1 MVLSGICTTR
11 RQGRTVPRRSRV
23 GLGVFIT
30 RRQGGGVSQDRPR
43 WSVYPGCRQ
52 GSTESRPGSLHYPQA
67 GWWGSPGKWA
77 LWSVRGAVLPAGR
90 VDSSPKKTKN
100 LTSARHQHKTTR
112 QLTTTHAGT
121 HQLEGERLFFTS
133 LLSLFLCDRRRDSVA
148 FPLSGQNLVVELI
161 FFYSFFQGGYDCD
174 TTPCHRLHA
183 VFGAAVLE
191 PWNRS
196 GRRRKD
202 EKTPWPSGQRRPER
216 KTGRGVPSTSQR

>member
-1 MVLSGICTTR
+1 MVLSGTCTTR
-11 RQGRTVPRRSRV
+11 RQGFTVPRRSRV

-77 LWSVRGAVLPAGR
+77 RWSIRGAVLPAGR

-100 LTSARHQHKTTR
+100 LTSARHKTR

-121 HQLEGERLFFTS
+121 HHENEE
-133 LLSLFLCDRRRDSVA
+133 DSVD
-148 FPLSGQNLVVELI
+148 
-161 FFYSFFQGGYDCD
+161 QGHSY
-174 TTPCHRLHA
+174 
-183 VFGAAVLE
+183 F
-191 PWNRS
+191 
-196 GRRRKD
+196 
-202 EKTPWPSGQRRPER
+202 ER
-216 KTGRGVPSTSQR
+216 QVTQVQL

>member
-1 MVLSGICTTR
+1 VVLSGICTTR

-43 WSVYPGCRQ
+43 WSVKLYYPGCRQ

-77 LWSVRGAVLPAGR
+77 RWSVRGAVLPAGR

-121 HQLEGERLFFTS
+121 HQLEG
-133 LLSLFLCDRRRDSVA
+133 
-148 FPLSGQNLVVELI
+148 
-161 FFYSFFQGGYDCD
+161 GYDCD

-183 VFGAAVLE
+183 VFGAGGLGTFDEVATETSL
-191 PWNRS
+191 PS
-196 GRRRKD
+196 GR
-202 EKTPWPSGQRRPER
+202 PNAQGFWPASWYQL
-216 KTGRGVPSTSQR
+216 V

>member
-1 MVLSGICTTR
+1 MELY
-11 RQGRTVPRRSRV
+11 
-23 GLGVFIT
+23 
-30 RRQGGGVSQDRPR
+30 
-43 WSVYPGCRQ
+43 YPGCRQ
-52 GSTESRPGSLHYPQA
+52 GTSSQSRPGSLHYPQA

-77 LWSVRGAVLPAGR
+77 RWSIRGAVLPAGR

-121 HQLEGERLFFTS
+121 HQLGGERLYVSFYATGFAIPS
-133 LLSLFLCDRRRDSVA
+133 CFLNLVKFWLSSLF
-148 FPLSGQNLVVELI
+148 
-161 FFYSFFQGGYDCD
+161 FFYPFFQGGYDCD

-216 KTGRGVPSTSQR
+216 KTGWSAPSTSRR

>member
-43 WSVYPGCRQ
+43 WSVELYYPGCRQ

-77 LWSVRGAVLPAGR
+77 RWSVRGAVLPAGR
-90 VDSSPKKTKN
+90 VDSSPKKPKN

-133 LLSLFLCDRRRDSVA
+133 LLSLFLCDRRRDPSR
-148 FPLSGQNLVVELI
+148 FLYLVKIWL
-161 FFYSFFQGGYDCD
+161 FSLFLLSFF
-174 TTPCHRLHA
+174 
-183 VFGAAVLE
+183 
-191 PWNRS
+191 S
-196 GRRRKD
+196 
-202 EKTPWPSGQRRPER
+202 
-216 KTGRGVPSTSQR
+216 RGL

>member
-77 LWSVRGAVLPAGR
+77 RWSVRGAVLPAGR

-121 HQLEGERLFFTS
+121 HQLEG
-133 LLSLFLCDRRRDSVA
+133 
-148 FPLSGQNLVVELI
+148 
-161 FFYSFFQGGYDCD
+161 GYDCD

-183 VFGAAVLE
+183 VFGAGGLGTFDEVATETSL
-191 PWNRS
+191 PS
-196 GRRRKD
+196 GR
-202 EKTPWPSGQRRPER
+202 PNAQGFWPASWYQL
-216 KTGRGVPSTSQR
+216 V